1 MSLKYPNQLKI
12 SLNNYQ
18 KNQVKALSAVHGMSQ
33 QDVIRKA
40 IDAFV
45 RQENER
51 LLRTNPQ
58 ATPLPGF

>member
-18 KNQVKALSAVHGMSQ
+18 KKQVKVLSMIHGMSQ

-40 IDAFV
+40 IDAFA
-45 RQENER
+45 RTENER
-51 LLRTNPQ
+51 LMSSNPNG
-58 ATPLPGF
+58 TPLPGF